1 MSARLTVGG
10 VLTAALRRLGLAL
23 LAAALVSF
31 GAATVLVV
39 ISLFT
44 GGREAWQDAPYAW
57 VGVFAL
63 ALAFGLPAAMMFG
76 VLVAP
81 LAALAG
87 RVHRGWAVLTSGVG
101 GGVLVLITTNLA
113 FAVLGLLGGLTYA
126 GLEQRFAL
134 RRKAQHAANQ
144 PWISDH

>member
-1 MSARLTVGG
+1 MSARMAVGS
-10 VLTAALRRLGLAL
+10 VLTAALRCLGLAL

-39 ISLFT
+39 VSLIT

-63 ALAFGLPAAMMFG
+63 ALAFGLPAALMFG

-81 LAALAG
+81 LVALAG
-87 RVHRGWAVLTSGVG
+87 RVHRGWALLTSAVG
-101 GGVLVLITTNLA
+101 GGVLVLLTTNLS
-113 FAVLGLLGGLTYA
+113 FAVLGVLGGMVYA
-126 GLEQRFAL
+126 GL
-134 RRKAQHAANQ
+134 AQHASNETQ
-144 PWISDH
+144 TSNR